1 MLVIGIAGG
10 VASGKSLV
18 TDCFQH
24 FGATVLDGDRIGH
37 QVLQQTVL
45 IQQLVDHFGDGIQND
60 GQINRSRLAQIVF
73 AKAPEGPAALKK
85 LESITH
91 PRIGEQILQQLD
103 LARQDPICQACVL
116 DAPVMFKVGWDK
128 LCNKIVFVDT
138 PLETRNQR
146 ARDRGWDSDE
156 LANREKNQTDVE
168 TKRQRATDII
178 NNTNTKES
186 TFQQASQKWLGW
198 GLNLP
203 KDLHAPS
210 SLFNSKQ

>member
-10 VASGKSLV
+10 IASGKSLV

-24 FGATVLDGDRIGH
+24 FGATVLDGDQIGH
-37 QVLQQTVL
+37 KVLQQTKLV
-45 IQQLVDHFGDGIQND
+45 QQLVGHFGDGILSD
-60 GQINRSRLAQIVF
+60 GQIDRSRLAQIVF
-73 AKAPEGPAALKK
+73 AKAPEGPLALKK
-85 LESITH
+85 LEAITH
-91 PRIGEQILQQLD
+91 PRIGEQILLQLK
-103 LARQDPICQACVL
+103 LARQDPNCQACVL

-128 LCNKIVFVDT
+128 LCDKIVFVEA
-138 PLETRNQR
+138 PLETRYQR

-178 NNTNTKES
+178 NNANTKES